1 MKNISLLTLL
11 IVAAI
16 SSNASAAEINRTDK
30 AVMITHSGE
39 AAGDMATGYAVG
51 SSTAIGISAV
61 SVIAGVAV
69 ATMSKGDSNTS
80 TTTTTSTV
88 AGR

>member
-1 MKNISLLTLL
+1 MKILSFLTLL
-11 IVAAI
+11 IVATM
-16 SSNASAAEINRTDK
+16 SGNASADENNRKDK
-30 AVMITHSGE
+30 GVIILHSGE

-51 SSTAIGISAV
+51 NSAAIGISAV
-61 SVIAGVAV
+61 SVLAGVVV

-80 TTTTTSTV
+80 TTTTTTTI